1 MDARERMGS
10 SGGTDEEGTTLI
22 IVFHPMEDRAMNDS
36 LPPLPPPQPKPFA
49 PEQTSGGGGC
59 QKPVLIGC
67 GLLALLLGI
76 AAVVFVV
83 KAKDVLAYAMNQLRA
98 EVVAHLPEDAGE
110 TERQRLDVAFDTALA
125 RIRGGELDPAALQE
139 LQKKLTAAASASAA
153 RRLTR
158 EELDGLVAALDKFN
172 GGGTKAPAD
181 AAAEPA
187 ETGAAAPADGAEAP
201 GAPASAPAE
210 AERPPAP

>member
-22 IVFHPMEDRAMNDS
+22 IVFHPMEVRAMNDS
-36 LPPLPPPQPKPFA
+36 LPPLPPPQSKPFA

-110 TERQRLDVAFDTALA
+110 TERQRLDAAFDTALA

-201 GAPASAPAE
+201 GAPATAPAE

>member
-1 MDARERMGS
+1 MGS

-49 PEQTSGGGGC
+49 PEKTSGGGGC

-98 EVVAHLPEDAGE
+98 QVVAHLPEDAGE
-110 TERQRLDVAFDTALA
+110 TERQRLDVAFDATLA
-125 RIRGGELDPAALQE
+125 RIRAGELDPAALQE
-139 LQKKLTAAASASAA
+139 LQKKLSTAASAAST

-158 EELDGLVAALDKFN
+158 EELDGLIAALDKYN
-172 GGGTKAPAD
+172 QGGAKAPAD
-181 AAAEPA
+181 AAAEPT
-187 ETGAAAPADGAEAP
+187 ESGAAAAEEAADAP

>member
-1 MDARERMGS
+1 
-10 SGGTDEEGTTLI
+10 
-22 IVFHPMEDRAMNDS
+22 MNDS
-36 LPPLPPPQPKPFA
+36 LPPLPPPQSKPFA
-49 PEQTSGGGGC
+49 PEMTSGGGGC

-67 GLLALLLGI
+67 GLLSLLLGI

-110 TERQRLDVAFDTALA
+110 TERQRLDVAFDAALA
-125 RIRGGELDPAALQE
+125 HIRGGELDPAALQE

-172 GGGTKAPAD
+172 GGGAKAPVD
-181 AAAEPA
+181 AAA
-187 ETGAAAPADGAEAP
+187 GPADTGSATAAEAAEAA
-201 GAPASAPAE
+201 GASAGAPAE